1 MQSLNLENDIL
12 VHCITAQHFPDDIS
26 ETHGKLHYLVKPDVK
41 REYFGISWM
50 GQANRIVYK
59 AGATELF
66 KDELTELLPDVFII
80 RKGEYCCIDIEDY
93 AQHLNRISEAF
104 ELLLQ
109 NKRLDPK
116 GACIE
121 WYTSDDCR
129 CMVRLSDI
137 H

>member
-1 MQSLNLENDIL
+1 MKSLHLENDIV

-26 ETHGKLHYLVKPDVK
+26 ETHERLRNLVKPDVK

-59 AGATELF
+59 AGVTELLKGEF
-66 KDELTELLPDVFII
+66 TELLPDFFII
-80 RKGEYCCIDIEDY
+80 RRGEYCYIDIEDY
-93 AQHLNRISEAF
+93 EQHLKSISEAF

-121 WYTSDDCR
+121 WYMNADCR
-129 CMVRLSDI
+129 CMLRLADMR
-137 H
+137 